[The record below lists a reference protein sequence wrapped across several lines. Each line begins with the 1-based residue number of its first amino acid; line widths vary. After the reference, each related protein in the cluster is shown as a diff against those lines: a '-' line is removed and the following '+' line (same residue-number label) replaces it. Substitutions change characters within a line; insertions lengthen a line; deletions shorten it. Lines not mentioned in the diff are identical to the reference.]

1 MTRAIANRRSKL
13 SLDLEKC
20 SKKTETYRR
29 FGFYFE
35 RGVQYES
42 KKFTNILNFYKKH
55 RESSKGNY
63 WTNAVAESFLK
74 YLKPE
79 LIYGNKSISKE
90 QLRPEIVE

>member
-1 MTRAIANRRSKL
+1 
-13 SLDLEKC
+13 LDLEKC

-42 KKFTNILNFYKKH
+42 KKFTNILN
-55 RESSKGNY
+55 
-63 WTNAVAESFLK
+63 AVAESFLK

-79 LIYGNKSISKE
+79 LIYGNKLISKE